1 MKEREI
7 VCVCNTC
14 NKLQKK
20 KLKDGFVN
28 KYNNYDEQFYQFE
41 RKGNI
46 HKTLYWEINYCT
58 KTFTFD
64 IG

>member
-1 MKEREI
+1 M
-7 VCVCNTC
+7 CNTC

-28 KYNNYDEQFYQFE
+28 KFNDEQFYQFE

-46 HKTLYWEINYCT
+46 HKTLPYWEINYCT

>member
-1 MKEREI
+1 MGLSI
-7 VCVCNTC
+7 NIIS
-14 NKLQKK
+14 
-20 KLKDGFVN
+20 
-28 KYNNYDEQFYQFE
+28 KYYDEQFYQFE